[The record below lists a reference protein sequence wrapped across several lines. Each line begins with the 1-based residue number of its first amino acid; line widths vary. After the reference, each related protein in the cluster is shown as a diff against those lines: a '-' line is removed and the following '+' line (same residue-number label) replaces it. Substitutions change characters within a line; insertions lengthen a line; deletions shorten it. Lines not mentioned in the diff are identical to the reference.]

1 MMILDLGLLFW
12 ATLYGFGL
20 EFSASLGDLMQEEAL
35 TLFTLFDA
43 CRNFCAHVHI
53 SLPESGEYL

>member
-1 MMILDLGLLFW
+1 MILDLGLLFW

-20 EFSASLGDLMQEEAL
+20 KFSACLGKLMQEEAL

-43 CRNFCAHVHI
+43 CRNFSAYVHI